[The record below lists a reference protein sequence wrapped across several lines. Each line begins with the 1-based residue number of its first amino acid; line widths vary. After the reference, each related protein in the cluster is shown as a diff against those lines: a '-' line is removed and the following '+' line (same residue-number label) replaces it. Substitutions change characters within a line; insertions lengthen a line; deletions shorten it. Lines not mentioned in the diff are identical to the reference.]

1 MKTSLS
7 SLELHALVNE
17 WQFLVGSRVDN
28 IYHAAKKDFLFVFF
42 VPSKGKFFL
51 RVALPS
57 AMFLTAAKEEAGE
70 PSSFCMFLRKHL
82 TGAVVKEITQINS
95 ERIVKLKF
103 QKEKETGLIIELFS
117 RGNLILTDKDGI
129 IANCLERQKWSTRE
143 IKMGTKYLLPPE
155 SFDYLH
161 NLSDLSEKLKKTKKE
176 SLVTFLAAEIGLG
189 GIYAEEICFRAG
201 IEKNRKPESI
211 SNKEIK
217 MIENGIKQLVKI
229 VESPEGLIYEGE
241 AVPFS
246 LNGFARKEKKELKS
260 FNEAVA
266 LVFSG
271 SFFSEK
277 EKRQKQKLESL
288 QHILLE
294 QETKKEQL
302 ETEAEEY
309 KRQGEDIYSRYQE
322 IKSFLERVKT
332 AKKEELEELKKKG
345 KVKEVDFKEKKIV
358 VEI

>member
-1 MKTSLS
+1 MKTSIS
-7 SLELHALVNE
+7 SLELHVLVNE
-17 WQFLVGSRVDN
+17 WQFLLGSRVDN
-28 IYHAAKKDFLFVFF
+28 IYHTAKKDFLFVFF
-42 VPSKGKFFL
+42 APSKGKFFL
-51 RVALPS
+51 RIALPS
-57 AMFLTAAKEEAGE
+57 AMFLTAAKDEAGE

-82 TGAVVKEITQINS
+82 SGAVVKEIAQVNS

-117 RGNLILTDKDGI
+117 KGNLILTDKEGI

-155 SFDYLH
+155 SFDYLNH
-161 NLSDLSEKLKKTKKE
+161 LSDLNGKLKATKKE
-176 SLVTFLAAEIGLG
+176 SLVSFLATEIGLG
-189 GIYAEEICFRAG
+189 GIYAEEICSRTRM
-201 IEKNRKPESI
+201 EKNRKPESI
-211 SNKEIK
+211 SSKEVK

-229 VESPEGLIYEGE
+229 VESSEGLIYEGE
-241 AVPFS
+241 AVPFA
-246 LNGFARKEKKELKS
+246 LEIFAGKEKKEVKN
-260 FNEAVA
+260 FNEAAA

-271 SFFSEK
+271 SFSSEK

-302 ETEAEEY
+302 ENEAEEC
-309 KRQGEDIYSRYQE
+309 KRQGEDIYERYQE
-322 IKSFLERVKT
+322 IKVFLERVKT

-345 KVKEVDFKEKKIV
+345 KIKEVDFKEKKI
-358 VEI
+358 ILN

>member
-7 SLELHALVNE
+7 SLELHTLVNE
-17 WQFLVGSRVDN
+17 WQFLVGSKVDN
-28 IYHAAKKDFLFVFF
+28 IYHTAKKDFLFVFF
-42 VPSKGKFFL
+42 APSKGKFFL
-51 RVALPS
+51 KLALPS

-82 TGAVVKEITQINS
+82 AGAIVKEIAQVNS
-95 ERIVKLKF
+95 ERIIKLKF

-117 RGNLILTDKDGI
+117 KGN
-129 IANCLERQKWSTRE
+129 
-143 IKMGTKYLLPPE
+143 LPPE

-161 NLSDLSEKLKKTKKE
+161 SLSGLSEKLKATKKE
-176 SLVTFLAAEIGLG
+176 SLASFLATEIGLG
-189 GIYAEEICFRAG
+189 GIYAEEICSLAE
-201 IEKNRKPESI
+201 IEKSIKPKEVSDKKCIEI
-211 SNKEIK
+211 SMWIRV
-217 MIENGIKQLVKI
+217 LVKNTA
-229 VESPEGLIYEGE
+229 SSRGLIYGNE
-241 AVPFS
+241 AAPFA
-246 LNGFARKEKKELKS
+246 LELFKGKEKKELKS

-271 SFFSEK
+271 SFSSEK

-302 ETEAEEY
+302 ENEAKEC
-309 KRQGEDIYSRYQE
+309 KRQGEDIYERYQE
-322 IKSFLERVKT
+322 IKVFLERVKT

-345 KVKEVDFKEKKIV
+345 KIKEVDFKEKKIV
-358 VEI
+358 LN

>member
-17 WQFLVGSRVDN
+17 WQFLAGSRVDN
-28 IYHAAKKDFLFVFF
+28 VYHTAKKDFLFVFF
-42 VPSKGKFFL
+42 APSKGKFFL
-51 RVALPS
+51 RIALPS

-82 TGAVVKEITQINS
+82 SGAAVKEIAQINS
-95 ERIVKLKF
+95 ERIIKIKF
-103 QKEKETGLIIELFS
+103 QKENEMELMIELFS
-117 RGNLILTDKDGI
+117 KGNLILADKEGMI
-129 IANCLERQKWSTRE
+129 TNCLERQKWSTRE
-143 IKMGTKYLLPPE
+143 IKTGVKYTLPPE

-161 NLSDLSEKLKKTKKE
+161 DLNGLNEKLKKTKKE
-176 SLVTFLAAEIGLG
+176 SLVSFLAAEIGLG
-189 GIYAEEICFRAG
+189 GIYAEEICLLAG
-201 IEKNRKPESI
+201 MEKDRTPESI
-211 SNKEIK
+211 
-217 MIENGIKQLVKI
+217 LVKEVKSI
-229 VESPEGLIYEGE
+229 EIEINRLVKHAESSTGLIYGNE
-241 AVPFS
+241 AVPFE
-246 LNGFARKEKKELKS
+246 LETFAGKEKKEFKR

-302 ETEAEEY
+302 EKEAEEC
-309 KRQGEDIYSRYQE
+309 KKQGEDIYHRYQE
-322 IKSFLERVKT
+322 IKVFLERVKT

-345 KVKEVDFKEKKIV
+345 KIREVDFKEKKIIV
-358 VEI
+358 

>member
-7 SLELHALVNE
+7 SLELHTLVNE
-17 WQFLVGSRVDN
+17 WQFLVGSKVDN
-28 IYHAAKKDFLFVFF
+28 IYHTAKKDFLFVFF
-42 VPSKGKFFL
+42 APSKGKFFL
-51 RVALPS
+51 KLALPS

-82 TGAVVKEITQINS
+82 AGAIVKEIAQVNS
-95 ERIVKLKF
+95 ERIIKLKF

-117 RGNLILTDKDGI
+117 KGNLILTDKDGI
-129 IANCLERQKWSTRE
+129 IVNCLERQKWSTRE
-143 IKMGTKYLLPPE
+143 IKTGVKYTLPPE

-161 NLSDLSEKLKKTKKE
+161 SLSGLSEKLKATKKE
-176 SLVTFLAAEIGLG
+176 SLASFLATEIGLG
-189 GIYAEEICFRAG
+189 GIYAEEICSLAE
-201 IEKNRKPESI
+201 IEKSIKPKEVSDKKCIEI
-211 SNKEIK
+211 SMWIRV
-217 MIENGIKQLVKI
+217 LVKNTA
-229 VESPEGLIYEGE
+229 SSRGLIYGNE
-241 AVPFS
+241 AAPFA
-246 LNGFARKEKKELKS
+246 LELFKGTEKKELKS

-271 SFFSEK
+271 SFSSEK

-302 ETEAEEY
+302 ENEAKEC
-309 KRQGEDIYSRYQE
+309 KRQGEDIYERYQE
-322 IKSFLERVKT
+322 IKVFLERVKT

-345 KVKEVDFKEKKIV
+345 KIKEVDFKEKKIV
-358 VEI
+358 LN